1 MIDTDHT
8 PLSQWHTLISEA
20 EQAVGVTLEPE
31 LESYLVFTL
40 MRYLN
45 RPEMAQRVLA
55 LDYLEAAHCQG
66 REQQERLR
74 DVGDQCLL
82 YSGLFPR
89 RAERRRIRVSYYV
102 DLGRSAYNHLGSS
115 GIVHSALYAELAQT
129 FVIAMDILQA
139 IRNLR
144 QDQQL
149 DPLGSLELWQDT
161 GSAVARQALSDITDA
176 TPQPDPEARKRGGN
190 GRLH

>member
-1 MIDTDHT
+1 MIDTEHT

-40 MRYLN
+40 MRYLD

-89 RAERRRIRVSYYV
+89 RAERRRVRVSYYV
-102 DLGRSAYNHLGSS
+102 DLGRSAYHHLGCC
-115 GIVHSALYAELAQT
+115 GTAHATLYAELARI

-144 QDQQL
+144 QEQQL

-161 GSAVARQALSDITDA
+161 GSAVARQALGDITDA
-176 TPQPDPEARKRGGN
+176 TPQADPDPRRTRGK